1 MGFRDDGVSGRL
13 PPWRPPA
20 HALQRQRVRTHG
32 DRVGRRSMT
41 DAAYLLDDLRQAES
55 WHFWFQTRRRLIAW
69 VTTKYCPDAASVL
82 DVGCGTG
89 FIVEAL
95 RTRHPR
101 AVVVG
106 CDLQQAPL
114 AMARSRV
121 RN

>member
-1 MGFRDDGVSGRL
+1 MGFRDDCVSGRL
-13 PPWRPPA
+13 PSSRPPA
-20 HALQRQRVRTHG
+20 HALQRQRLRPDGHRT
-32 DRVGRRSMT
+32 GRRSMS

-95 RTRHPR
+95 RARHPR

-106 CDLQQAPL
+106 CDLRQAAL
-114 AMARSRV
+114 ALAR
-121 RN
+121 